1 MTKKIIISVFTL
13 LVSLNIL
20 KAQSFNHSKI
30 DSLFSRIERFDK
42 GMGTISIFQNGKEI
56 YQKNFGYSNIE
67 NGVKNSSETKY
78 RIGSISKTF
87 TATIIMKLI
96 EEGRVALDS
105 KLVDYYPQ
113 IPNASK
119 ITIEHLLQHRSGI
132 PNFIEVEDYMEWSID
147 KQTKKELLGRIISG
161 GTSFEPDEAF
171 QYSNSNYVL
180 LTYIAE
186 DITEKS
192 FSDLLNDI
200 IVIPC
205 NLKNTYVGEA
215 IKSGN
220 GEAYSY
226 VKLSLGWKKL
236 SETDMSVPQGSGFI
250 VSTPFDLNL
259 FLHCLFSEKIVN
271 KRSLNKMLDLK
282 DNFGLGLLQVPFY
295 GEIGYGH
302 TGGIDGFQSNAFY
315 FPESKVSI
323 SLIENGV
330 AYMLNNILV
339 GCLSIYFGK
348 DYDLPTFVQAIE
360 LTSEKLDKYLGVYST
375 TELPIPFEV
384 TKKENTLIIQATGQQ
399 ELPLEYIGNDTFQCE
414 SVDLILEFIPQENKM
429 ILKQLGMTFELSK
442 TISTN

>member
-1 MTKKIIISVFTL
+1 MRNKIILSVFTL
-13 LVSLNIL
+13 LVTLSTL
-20 KAQSFNHSKI
+20 KAQIFNHSKI
-30 DSLFSRIERFDK
+30 DSLFTRIERFDK
-42 GMGTISIFQNGKEI
+42 GMGTISLFQNGKQI
-56 YQKNFGYSNIE
+56 YQKNFGYSDVE
-67 NGVKNSSETKY
+67 NGIKNSSETKY
-78 RIGSISKTF
+78 RIGSVSKTF

-96 EEGRVALDS
+96 EESKISLDT
-105 KLVDYYPQ
+105 KLADYYPQ

-132 PNFIEVEDYMEWSID
+132 PNFIEVEDYMEWSIK
-147 KQTKKELLGRIISG
+147 KQTKNELLSRIISG
-161 GTSFEPDEAF
+161 GTFFEPDETF

-186 DITEKS
+186 DVTEKS
-192 FSDLLNDI
+192 FSDLLNEI

-205 NLKNTYVGEA
+205 NLKNTYVGGA
-215 IKSGN
+215 IKRGS

-226 VKLSLGWKKL
+226 VKLSSGWEKS

-250 VSTPFDLNL
+250 VSTPYDLNL

-282 DNFGLGLLQVPFY
+282 ENFGLGLFQVPFY
-295 GEIGYGH
+295 DEIGYGH

-360 LTSEKLDKYLGVYST
+360 LTFEKLDKYLGIYST

-384 TKKENTLIIQATGQQ
+384 IKKENALIIQGTGQQ

-414 SVDLILEFIPQENKM
+414 SVDLILEFILQENKM